1 MFSGHKKSASFT
13 AKEQIRW
20 QEKMAVKL
28 GYSYS
33 RSLFVKE
40 VFRKGNEA

>member
-1 MFSGHKKSASFT
+1 MEKKG
-13 AKEQIRW
+13 KI
-20 QEKMAVKL
+20 AVKL
-28 GYSYS
+28 SYSY